1 MNSITKYAAAFW
13 FTLLTFYYPYSF
25 ASGETYSSDRALVPI
40 CTTMPEMTQLRK
52 NVRGAILSNGYDSAK
67 IIRGRVILY
76 NSKGAI
82 KDQSYFDAESIAN
95 DGRYGALKLG
105 LYVGQDLELSVY
117 WTTVS
122 KPISS
127 GMLKIVSG
135 KLVRFCETDAK
146 AR

>member
-1 MNSITKYAAAFW
+1 
-13 FTLLTFYYPYSF
+13 
-25 ASGETYSSDRALVPI
+25 
-40 CTTMPEMTQLRK
+40 MPETSQFRN
-52 NVRGAILSNGYDSAK
+52 NVRRAIRTNGYDSAK
-67 IIRGRVILY
+67 IIRGKVILY

-82 KDQSYFDAESIAN
+82 KEQSYFDAESIAN
-95 DGRYGALKLG
+95 DGRYGVLKLG
-105 LYVGQDLELSVY
+105 LYIGQDRELSVY

-127 GMLKIVSG
+127 GLLKIVSG